1 MQTLY
6 SLSFLVTK
14 ENVIAYQKVP
24 GDFEIGKKDVDDCG
38 SSFGLISPQL
48 YDSHACAIR
57 AVDLDPSVR
66 STQARVNLIYFAAS
80 WTIVVFWGIKSIP
93 YNIYIL

>member
-14 ENVIAYQKVP
+14 ENAIAYQKVP
-24 GDFEIGKKDVDDCG
+24 GEFGIGKKDVDDCG
-38 SSFGLISPQL
+38 PAFGLISPQL
-48 YDSHACAIR
+48 DDSDSCEIR
-57 AVDLDPSVR
+57 VDLDPSVC